1 MEQIEHPAEI
11 VKIEKSRIFAKVEVK
26 SACGHCAVKG
36 ACGIGDCADK
46 IIEIE
51 TPNAAKHRIGDRITV
66 TLDQNYGFYALFLG
80 YILPLFLVLA
90 VLFAFLAFGSTE
102 IESGIYSIIILIPY
116 YFGLSLSRKYL
127 RKKFLFKIGE

>member
-11 VKIEKSRIFAKVEVK
+11 IKIEKGRIFAKVEVK
-26 SACGHCAVKG
+26 SACGHCAMKG
-36 ACGIGDCADK
+36 TCGIGDCTDKTIEIAVDNADNYHIGDK
-46 IIEIE
+46 I
-51 TPNAAKHRIGDRITV
+51 TV
-66 TLDQNYGFYALFLG
+66 ILDQNYGFYALFLG
-80 YILPLFLVLA
+80 YILPLLLVLA
-90 VLFAFLAFGSTE
+90 VLFASLAMDLSE

>member
-11 VKIEKSRIFAKVEVK
+11 IKIDNKHIWAKVEVK
-26 SACGHCAVKG
+26 SACGNCAVKG
-36 ACGIGDCADK
+36 ACGIGDCTDK
-46 IIEIE
+46 IIEINVDN
-51 TPNAAKHRIGDRITV
+51 PQDYSIGSKIIV

-80 YILPLFLVLA
+80 YILPLILVLA
-90 VLFAFLAFGSTE
+90 VLFVSLFLGSDE